1 MTISELQFAK
11 DIKKLQLREARSKV
25 LAALDVEFI
34 RLLESGSL
42 TSPEIA
48 EVVAKKQVLRDVTS
62 LVDEATTI
70 EQVQAVKLPE

>member
-11 DIKKLQLREARSKV
+11 DMKKLQLREARSKV

>member
-1 MTISELQFAK
+1 MTISELQLAK

-34 RLLESGSL
+34 RLLEAGSL

-48 EVVAKKQVLRDVTS
+48 EVIAKKQALRDVTS
-62 LVDEATTI
+62 LVNEATTI